1 MKISVKQVLE
11 IVGEKHDFA
20 GAIDLSWVT
29 RHGEKLFPDALAVE
43 GSVFNRAGVVTLRYQ
58 ISGKMPYGCDRCLM
72 QLERTIQEEFSHTVV
87 MGLEDEEL
95 DDVFLTAPDGVLA
108 LDEIAGADLQLSL
121 PQVFLCKE
129 NCKGLCPGCGADLN
143 KTNCGCTPEKGD
155 PRMAILK
162 NLLKG

>member
-11 IVGEKHDFA
+11 VVGEQQDFA

-29 RHGEKLFPDALAVE
+29 RYGKKLFPDALAVA
-43 GSVFNRAGVVTLRYQ
+43 GTVYNRAGVVTLRYQ
-58 ISGKMPYGCDRCLM
+58 ISGRIPFRCDRCLM
-72 QLERTIQEEFSHTVV
+72 QSEYRVQEQFSHTVV
-87 MGLEDEEL
+87 SGLEDTAL
-95 DDVFLTAPDGVLA
+95 DDAFLTAPDGVLV

-121 PQVFLCKE
+121 PQVLLCKSD
-129 NCKGLCPGCGADLN
+129 CKGLCPGCGADLN
-143 KTNCGCTPEKGD
+143 KTNCGCQPETGD